1 MTWRLRQ
8 QVIEPIDRAFP
19 KSLVTRNPS
28 ARLFELPLAQP
39 EPMDAPFD
47 GALDETGPL
56 EDLQVSRNGG
66 LRGAEPAAQLAGAA
80 GLASRERM
88 DHRAAGAVGQ
98 GAKDA
103 IQAGKMSHSHV
114 TIRFSPRPR
123 KRQKVTTAG
132 SLARSSRAAKCISSS
147 VRASRQ

>member
-1 MTWRLRQ
+1 MAWRLRQ
-8 QVIEPIDRAFP
+8 QAIELVDRAFP

-28 ARLFELPLAQP
+28 ARLLELTLAQP

-66 LRGAEPAAQLAGAA
+66 LGGAEPAAQLAGAA
-80 GLASRERM
+80 GLASREQI

-103 IQAGKMSHSHV
+103 IQAGNISHSHV
-114 TIRFSPRPR
+114 TIRYLALSVQAGPPRGHVGA
-123 KRQKVTTAG
+123 QVG
-132 SLARSSRAAKCISSS
+132 SH
-147 VRASRQ
+147 

>member
-1 MTWRLRQ
+1 MAWRLRQ
-8 QVIEPIDRAFP
+8 QAIEPVDRAFP

-47 GALDETGPL
+47 GSLDETGPF

-103 IQAGKMSHSHV
+103 IQAGETSHSHV
-114 TIRFSPRPR
+114 TIRYSSRPR
-123 KRQKVTTAG
+123 KPDHHQGHAAG
-132 SLARSSRAAKCISSS
+132 GE
-147 VRASRQ
+147 